1 MKLNNKNEIGFFDD
15 SEGNEILF
23 INIFGSY
30 SEIRDNGI
38 FIFDD
43 TKIDSTLTKLLK
55 VLKKLKSISK
65 KSKINFE
72 YTIKFDGSRIDLIT
86 KNLSARWAAGIY

>member
-1 MKLNNKNEIGFFDD
+1 MKLENKNEIGFYDN
-15 SEGNEILF
+15 EGDEILF
-23 INIFGSY
+23 INISGSY
-30 SEIRDNGI
+30 SEIRENGI

-43 TKIDSTLTKLLK
+43 ARIDITLTKLLK
-55 VLKKLKSISK
+55 VLKKLKSIAQ

-86 KNLSARWAAGIY
+86 KNLSARWATGIY